1 MNETRLHLTYYGPR
15 LKTQM
20 ENNQVIGLAVT
31 WSQLSNEV
39 GTRAA
44 INLASP
50 PAVRQNF
57 TAYRSRRPSSLHRA
71 LGHLKNLNTILV

>member
-1 MNETRLHLTYYGPR
+1 
-15 LKTQM
+15 M

-44 INLASP
+44 INLASQ

-57 TAYRSRRPSSLHRA
+57 TAYRFRRPSSLHRA
-71 LGHLKNLNTILV
+71 LRTLEELHYYTHVMGRFKIYAKFVEIKIV

>member
-1 MNETRLHLTYYGPR
+1 
-15 LKTQM
+15 M

-44 INLASP
+44 INLASQ
-50 PAVRQNF
+50 PAVRQIF
-57 TAYRSRRPSSLHRA
+57 TAYRSRRPSSAQRA
-71 LGHLKNLNTILV
+71 LRTLEELNYYTHVMGRLENYDKFVEMKTV